1 MNLFTVNSGFKSFR
15 PRIKKI
21 FLFMCIAIFSYAS
34 FPQQSFIE
42 QSLVINVEV
51 PVRVYKGNT
60 FINDLSIKD
69 FELFE
74 EGIKQKIEAVY
85 LIKKRSVERSDE
97 KKKFRPQTSRT
108 FYLFF
113 EVNEYS
119 RRIQE
124 AMKYFMEE
132 IFLPDD
138 NLIIITPMKT
148 YRLTDESKKLKSKQD
163 ILEEIKGLLR
173 PDALAGSAEF
183 RHIVRDIE
191 QLSIEMKSLI
201 QQVTGEQD
209 AGDVDLRDAGQ
220 KLVEYA
226 GLMSRLQTYRQA
238 DELRLID
245 FANYLKTQDRQ
256 NYVFI
261 FYEKKLIPQ
270 IDPTLLADFINNF
283 EGDSY
288 VVQSLTSVLDYNKRE
303 TYLDVK
309 KITQAF
315 SDTSTSV
322 HFLHVSTPVA
332 QIPGLRMEEYSQET
346 FNILIEIARATGGYA
361 DSSSNP
367 ALLFKNALYASENYY
382 LVYYSPKDY
391 AGDRKFKKIE
401 IKVKNK
407 DYKVIYRLG
416 YFSN

>member
-85 LIKKRSVERSDE
+85 LIKKKSVERSDE

-119 RRIQE
+119 RRLQE

-148 YRLTDESKKLKSKQD
+148 YRLTDESKKVKSKQD

-201 QQVTGEQD
+201 QQATGEQD

-270 IDPTLLADFINNF
+270 IDPTLLANFINSF

-322 HFLHVSTPVA
+322 HFLHVSTSVA
-332 QIPGLRMEEYSQET
+332 QIPGLHMEEYAQET

-367 ALLFKNALYASENYY
+367 AVLFKNALYASENYY

-391 AGDRKFKKIE
+391 AGDGKFKKIE

>member
-1 MNLFTVNSGFKSFR
+1 MNLITVHSHFKSFQ

-21 FLFMCIAIFSYAS
+21 FLFMCITIFSYAS

-60 FINDLSIKD
+60 FVNDLSIKD
-69 FELFE
+69 FEVFE

-85 LIKKRSVERSDE
+85 LIKKKSVERSDE

-113 EVNEYS
+113 EVNKYS
-119 RRIQE
+119 RRLQE
-124 AMKYFMEE
+124 ALKYFIEE

-138 NLIIITPMKT
+138 DLIIITPMKT
-148 YRLTDESKKLKSKQD
+148 YRLKDEPKKLKSKQD

-183 RHIVRDIE
+183 RHIKRDCE
-191 QLSIEMKSLI
+191 QLSNEMKSLI
-201 QQVTGEQD
+201 QQATGVQD
-209 AGDVDLRDAGQ
+209 AGDVDLRDASR

-226 GLMSRLQTYRQA
+226 GLMSRLKTYRQA

-270 IDPTLLADFINNF
+270 IDPTLLADFINSF

-361 DSSSNP
+361 ESSSNP
-367 ALLFKNALYASENYY
+367 AVLFKNALYASENYY

-391 AGDRKFKKIE
+391 AGDGKFKKIE
-401 IKVKNK
+401 IQVKNK
-407 DYKVIYRLG
+407 DYKVIHRLG

>member
-85 LIKKRSVERSDE
+85 LIKKKSVERSDE

-119 RRIQE
+119 RRLQE

-148 YRLTDESKKLKSKQD
+148 YRLTDESKKVKSKQD

-183 RHIVRDIE
+183 RYIVRDCE
-191 QLSIEMKSLI
+191 QLSNEMKSLI
-201 QQVTGEQD
+201 QQATGEQD

-270 IDPTLLADFINNF
+270 IDPTLLVDFINSF
-283 EGDSY
+283 ERDSY

-332 QIPGLRMEEYSQET
+332 QIPGLRMEEYAQET

-361 DSSSNP
+361 ESSSNP
-367 ALLFKNALYASENYY
+367 VVLFKNALHASENYY

-391 AGDRKFKKIE
+391 AGDGKFKKIE

>member
-85 LIKKRSVERSDE
+85 LIKKKSVERSDE
-97 KKKFRPQTSRT
+97 
-108 FYLFF
+108 
-113 EVNEYS
+113 
-119 RRIQE
+119 
-124 AMKYFMEE
+124 
-132 IFLPDD
+132 
-138 NLIIITPMKT
+138 
-148 YRLTDESKKLKSKQD
+148 SKKVKSKQD

-201 QQVTGEQD
+201 QQATGEQD

-361 DSSSNP
+361 ESSSNP
-367 ALLFKNALYASENYY
+367 AVLFKNALHASENYY

-391 AGDRKFKKIE
+391 AGDGKFKKIE